1 MARDIDAKSMLPK
14 GTILHGNLRVDGY
27 LSSGGFGNTYVVTH
41 TGFDKKRAVKE
52 FFMKGVSERNMET
65 GAVVVSNAAKIH
77 DLWYSATSYS
87 YLFSP

>member
-1 MARDIDAKSMLPK
+1 MLPK

-65 GAVVVSNAAKIH
+65 GAVMVSNAVKLP